1 MQQRLQKNSQD
12 LINNLSK
19 DNTILKVIAKSCK
32 QYESRM
38 NAMRFSTIE
47 FFVEVITMIDD
58 IKEQSE
64 DYDFENAFD
73 NLFCRLREYRL

>member
-1 MQQRLQKNSQD
+1 MQQRLPKNSQD
-12 LINNLSK
+12 LINNSFK

-47 FFVEVITMIDD
+47 FFVEVINMIDD
-58 IKEQSE
+58 IISVQ
-64 DYDFENAFD
+64 
-73 NLFCRLREYRL
+73 